1 MRRIG
6 ENLRARRL
14 RENLSQQT
22 LASRS
27 DVSLKAVKNLES
39 GRGASVHSLVSVCRT
54 LGAMDWVGSLAP
66 ASETSPLEI
75 ARRGRMR
82 LRATPRRAAPAP
94 AVRKAAPR
102 APARAG
108 RKGGRRV

>member
-1 MRRIG
+1 MIFLTCEEWMERIG
-6 ENLRARRL
+6 ENLKARRL

-22 LASRS
+22 LAARS
-27 DVSLKAVKNLES
+27 GVSLNAVKNLES

-54 LGAMDWVGSLAP
+54 LGAVGWIDSLAP

-82 LRATPRRAAPAP
+82 LRA
-94 AVRKAAPR
+94 
-102 APARAG
+102 APAR
-108 RKGGRRV
+108 KGARRV

>member
-1 MRRIG
+1 MDFLTREEWMRRIG

-22 LASRS
+22 VAARG

-54 LGAMDWVGSLAP
+54 LGAMDWVDSLAP
-66 ASETSPLEI
+66 ADPVSPLEI
-75 ARRGRMR
+75 AARGRTR
-82 LRATPRRAAPAP
+82 LRAAPRRRPG
-94 AVRKAAPR
+94 
-102 APARAG
+102 AG
-108 RKGGRRV
+108 KEARRV

>member
-1 MRRIG
+1 MIFLTCEEWMERIG
-6 ENLRARRL
+6 ENLKARRL

-22 LASRS
+22 LAARS
-27 DVSLKAVKNLES
+27 GVSLNAVKHLES

-54 LGAMDWVGSLAP
+54 LGAVGWIDSLAP

-82 LRATPRRAAPAP
+82 LRAAPRRKEP
-94 AVRKAAPR
+94 
-102 APARAG
+102 
-108 RKGGRRV
+108 RRV

>member
-1 MRRIG
+1 MIFLTRDEWMKRIG

-22 LASRS
+22 LAERS
-27 DVSLKAVKNLES
+27 DVSLNAVKNLES

-54 LGAMDWVGSLAP
+54 LGAVGWIDSLAP

-75 ARRGRMR
+75 AKRGRMR
-82 LRATPRRAAPAP
+82 QRATPRRAGGEAF
-94 AVRKAAPR
+94 
-102 APARAG
+102 G
-108 RKGGRRV
+108 GKGASRV

>member
-1 MRRIG
+1 MIFLTCEEWMERIG
-6 ENLRARRL
+6 ENLKARRL

-22 LASRS
+22 LAARS
-27 DVSLKAVKNLES
+27 GVSLNAVKNLES

-54 LGAMDWVGSLAP
+54 LGAVGWIDSLAP

-82 LRATPRRAAPAP
+82 LRAAPQKRRAPT
-94 AVRKAAPR
+94 AASTRPL
-102 APARAG
+102 
-108 RKGGRRV
+108 

>member
-1 MRRIG
+1 MIFMTRDEWMKRIG

-22 LASRS
+22 LAERS
-27 DVSLKAVKNLES
+27 DVSLNAVKNLES

-54 LGAMDWVGSLAP
+54 LGAVGWIDSLAP

-75 ARRGRMR
+75 AKRGRMR
-82 LRATPRRAAPAP
+82 LRATPRRAGGKAP
-94 AVRKAAPR
+94 
-102 APARAG
+102 G
-108 RKGGRRV
+108 GKGACRV